1 MADDTGITQDPQ
13 PEDPGISSD
22 DTMPFQTD
30 VFNEGPSSD

>member
-1 MADDTGITQDPQ
+1 MADDMSYAPDSQ

-30 VFNEGPSSD
+30 VFVEEPKE